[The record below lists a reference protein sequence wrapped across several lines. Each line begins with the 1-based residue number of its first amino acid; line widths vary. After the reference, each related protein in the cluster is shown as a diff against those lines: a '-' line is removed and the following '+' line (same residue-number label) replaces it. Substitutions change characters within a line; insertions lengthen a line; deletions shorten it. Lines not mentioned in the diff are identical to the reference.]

1 MSFHEIEVRGF
12 FRYLLTQAHMNI
24 KCIVDQYDR
33 KGRRFDSTDDAPDT
47 SYYQWVVFVFAFHEN
62 FVKLITK
69 IPSTKRR
76 VKYSGSDL
84 LPPVQ
89 AVDGAQ
95 VQPRSALTARVR
107 SCSVRTPSSSDGRRN

>member
-89 AVDGAQ
+89 AVDGAR
-95 VQPRSALTARVR
+95 VQPGRLLRHGR
-107 SCSVRTPSSSDGRRN
+107 QESCHAQ